1 MYRTVLDDISKYE
14 KKKDVKQMEKQV
26 FKAERFKRKER
37 IRDEEDIIRIYVML
51 DVFFKKKKFRQKDLY
66 IYQMREAVTQYRQTR
81 TERKYTREK

>member
-37 IRDEEDIIRIYVML
+37 IRDEEDNIRIYVML
-51 DVFFKKKKFRQKDLY
+51 DVFYKKKKIREKEVY
-66 IYQMREAVTQYRQTR
+66 IYEMNGAVKQYREKR
-81 TERKYTREK
+81 RKSG

>member
-51 DVFFKKKKFRQKDLY
+51 DVFYKKKKKIREKEVY
-66 IYQMREAVTQYRQTR
+66 IYEMNGAVKQYREKR
-81 TERKYTREK
+81 RKSG

>member
-51 DVFFKKKKFRQKDLY
+51 DVFYKKKKKFGK
-66 IYQMREAVTQYRQTR
+66 
-81 TERKYTREK
+81 RKYTYMR

>member
-51 DVFFKKKKFRQKDLY
+51 DVFYKKKKIWEKEVY
-66 IYQMREAVTQYRQTR
+66 IYEMNGAVKQYREKR
-81 TERKYTREK
+81 RKSG

>member
-51 DVFFKKKKFRQKDLY
+51 DVFYKKKKIREKEVY
-66 IYQMREAVTQYRQTR
+66 IYEMNGAVKQYREKR
-81 TERKYTREK
+81 RKSG

>member
-51 DVFFKKKKFRQKDLY
+51 DVFYKKKKKFGK
-66 IYQMREAVTQYRQTR
+66 
-81 TERKYTREK
+81 RKYTYMK

>member
-37 IRDEEDIIRIYVML
+37 IRDEEDNIRIYVML
-51 DVFFKKKKFRQKDLY
+51 DVFYKKKKKFGK
-66 IYQMREAVTQYRQTR
+66 
-81 TERKYTREK
+81 RKYTYMR

>member
-51 DVFFKKKKFRQKDLY
+51 DVFYKKKKKFGK
-66 IYQMREAVTQYRQTR
+66 
-81 TERKYTREK
+81 RKYTFMR

>member
-51 DVFFKKKKFRQKDLY
+51 DVFYKKKKNSGKGS
-66 IYQMREAVTQYRQTR
+66 IHI
-81 TERKYTREK
+81 

>member
-1 MYRTVLDDISKYE
+1 MLDDISKYE

-51 DVFFKKKKFRQKDLY
+51 DVFYKKKKIREKEVY
-66 IYQMREAVTQYRQTR
+66 IYEMNGAVKQYREKR
-81 TERKYTREK
+81 RKSG